1 MLTIISFSCESKDN
15 ITVYQIK
22 KSAPNKTDKT
32 ISKLKWTPPKNWIEK
47 EPGEMR
53 LTSFDAFDSNN
64 KTVDIS
70 ISIFPGDVG
79 GIENNVNRWRRQ
91 IELPSESLEN
101 ILTEAEQKTF
111 PLLGDALIF
120 MLNND
125 KINKGIVVA
134 MIPNQKNQTIF
145 IKMIGN
151 SNSIIELKYEFDL
164 FCQSIYWNN

>member
-1 MLTIISFSCESKDN
+1 MLTIISFSCESKDS

-22 KSAPNKTDKT
+22 KTAPNKTTKT
-32 ISKLKWTPPKNWIEK
+32 ISELKWVAPKNWIEK
-47 EPGEMR
+47 IPGEMR

-64 KTVDIS
+64 KTVDVA

-91 IELPSESLEN
+91 LELPAQSLEN
-101 ILTEAEQKTF
+101 ILIEAEQKTF

-125 KINKGIVVA
+125 KISKGMIVA